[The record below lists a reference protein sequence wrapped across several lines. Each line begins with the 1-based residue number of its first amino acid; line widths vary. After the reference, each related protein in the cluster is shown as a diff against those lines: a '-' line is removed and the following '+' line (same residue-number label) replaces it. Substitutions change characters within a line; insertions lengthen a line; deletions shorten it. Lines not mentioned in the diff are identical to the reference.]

1 MIDKTGR
8 HYDRA
13 KFKDPTAIKAISLAS
28 KNKYGNKKLVIDDHK
43 FDSKREARRYQE
55 LKMMLRTGIITDLEL
70 QKPFI
75 LQETC
80 KNGNGETIRRIKY
93 VADFVYKQN
102 GLTIVEDTKGYRN
115 SVYLLKKKLFEH
127 KYYPTTIREV

>member
-1 MIDKTGR
+1 MIDNTGR

-55 LKMMLRTGIITDLEL
+55 LKMMLRSGVITDLEL
-70 QKPFI
+70 QKPFV

-80 KNGNGETIRRIKY
+80 KNGNGETVRRIKY

-102 GLTIVEDTKGYRN
+102 GVTIVEDTKGFRN
-115 SVYLLKKKLFEH
+115 SVYLLKKKIFEH
-127 KYYPTTIREV
+127 KFYPLVIREI